1 MVIGADEAPIKSGSV
16 VDGMFLDD
24 FDTDFFSA
32 GCGAAFFDETYS
44 APSAAT
50 PPIIK
55 HITNNLGSD
64 VCIDISIA
72 ARTIAVLHKVAP
84 VCAVRVYKFQVDQAR
99 YAALYVRTLCQQLC
113 YCSV

>member
-1 MVIGADEAPIKSGSV
+1 MVIGADEAPIRSGSV

-32 GCGAAFFDETYS
+32 VCGAGFFDETYS

-55 HITNNLGSD
+55 LIANNLRRD
-64 VCIDISIA
+64 ICIDTSIA
-72 ARTIAVLHKVAP
+72 PRVLTGLHKVAP
-84 VCAVRVYKFQVDQAR
+84 VCAVRVYKFHAD
-99 YAALYVRTLCQQLC
+99 
-113 YCSV
+113 